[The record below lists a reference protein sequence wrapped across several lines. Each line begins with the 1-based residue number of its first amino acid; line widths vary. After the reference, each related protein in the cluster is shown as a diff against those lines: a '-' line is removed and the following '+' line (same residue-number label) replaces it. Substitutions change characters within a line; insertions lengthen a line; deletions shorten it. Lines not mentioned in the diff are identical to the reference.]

1 MRIGSLFSGIGG
13 LELGLELALGGRV
26 VWQVEREPWPRAVLA
41 RHWPKADRSVTD
53 VCEAGAANLAPVD
66 LVCGGF
72 PCQDISPAGSGKGIE
87 HGEKSG
93 LWREYARI
101 LRELRPRYVVVENS
115 AALPSRGLDV
125 VLGDL
130 AALRYHAEWARI
142 GACDVGA
149 PHRRWRCFVVAWL
162 PDAVGL
168 GCRRGAESGHRQLG
182 PHGEARQ
189 LADPDSKRS
198 RWGSKI
204 AGRHFLDRPH
214 GRRSQASSRTCKCDT
229 AGRAPVADAHGRGR
243 LGERVEVAADLQ
255 GAQRHEPDR
264 CSAPV
269 ADTDVDGLHQPE
281 VDEVRTRRH
290 EPIVRA
296 EQRGATMADADSIG
310 FEGVERPGS
319 AARPA
324 IGGSAPSRGGTTG
337 RDPVPSPSVRG
348 VAHGVPGWLGD
359 GPMPRAIEGP
369 NLKTD
374 GRAALRALGN
384 AVVPA
389 VAYEVGLWLRAIMD
403 REGLH

>member
-41 RHWPKADRSVTD
+41 RHWPDADRSATD
-53 VCEAGAANLAPVD
+53 VCKAGAANLAPVD

-72 PCQDISPAGSGKGIE
+72 PCQDISPAGSGRGIE

-101 LRELRPRYVVVENS
+101 VRELRPRFVIVENS
-115 AALPSRGLDV
+115 AALPTRGLDI
-125 VLGDL
+125 VLGDM
-130 AALRYHAEWARI
+130 AALGYDAEWARI

-162 PDAVGL
+162 
-168 GCRRGAESGHRQLG
+168 
-182 PHGEARQ
+182 
-189 LADPDSKRS
+189 ADTDS
-198 RWGSKI
+198 
-204 AGRHFLDRPH
+204 
-214 GRRSQASSRTCKCDT
+214 
-229 AGRAPVADAHGRGR
+229 RGR
-243 LGERVEVAADLQ
+243 LGQRVAVAPHLES
-255 GAQRHEPDR
+255 AQRDKPNR

-269 ADTDVDGLHQPE
+269 ADTDGDRLHQPE
-281 VDEVRTRRH
+281 GDEVRTGRH
-290 EPIVRA
+290 EPIVRL
-296 EQRGATMADADSIG
+296 ESGGAPVADTDG
-310 FEGVERPGS
+310 DRLEGKRRERLT
-319 AARPA
+319 RHTTT
-324 IGGSAPSRGGTTG
+324 GGAPSRGGPAG

-348 VAHGVPGWLGD
+348 VANGVSAWLGD
-359 GPMPRAIEGP
+359 GPLPRAIEGQD
-369 NLKTD
+369 LKAD

>member
-26 VWQVEREPWPRAVLA
+26 VWQVEREPWPRTVLA
-41 RHWPKADRSVTD
+41 RHWPAADRTVTD

-101 LRELRPRYVVVENS
+101 LRELRPRFVVVENS

-130 AALRYHAEWARI
+130 AALGYDAEWTRI

-149 PHRRWRCFVVAWL
+149 PHRRWRCFVVAFL

-168 GCRRGAESGHRQLG
+168 GCRRGTESGDRQPR
-182 PHGEARQ
+182 PHGEAQQ
-189 LADPDSKRS
+189 LAHPDSVRWS
-198 RWGSKI
+198 R
-204 AGRHFLDRPH
+204 
-214 GRRSQASSRTCKCDT
+214 
-229 AGRAPVADAHGRGR
+229 
-243 LGERVEVAADLQ
+243 
-255 GAQRHEPDR
+255 QRHNAASARDANR
-264 CSAPV
+264 RSAPV

-281 VDEVRTRRH
+281 NDALRTRRH
-290 EPIVRA
+290 EPLGRA
-296 EQRGATMADADSIG
+296 EQR
-310 FEGVERPGS
+310 
-319 AARPA
+319 
-324 IGGSAPSRGGTTG
+324 RGGPTG
-337 RDPVPSPSVRG
+337 RHPVPSPSVRR
-348 VAHGVPGWLGD
+348 VADGLPRWLGN

-369 NLKTD
+369 NLKSD